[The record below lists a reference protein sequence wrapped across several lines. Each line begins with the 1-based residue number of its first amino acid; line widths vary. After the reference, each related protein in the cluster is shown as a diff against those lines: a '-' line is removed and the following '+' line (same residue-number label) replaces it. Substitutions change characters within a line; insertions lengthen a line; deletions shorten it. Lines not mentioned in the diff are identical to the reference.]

1 MRKIATLN
9 RARARRI
16 NPIRCA
22 VVLLPECDS
31 SVHVSGTRNLS
42 GAIARTRTPAPVL
55 HSFQFVL
62 SRQGFQRPRMADQ
75 GGHQPQRPTFRSDDV
90 QKESP
95 QVLIWDAVRALG
107 GDMSRFPNGLA
118 PRDPDDSRAA

>member
-1 MRKIATLN
+1 MRKIATFN
-9 RARARRI
+9 RARECRI

-22 VVLLPECDS
+22 AVLLPACDS

-42 GAIARTRTPAPVL
+42 VTIARTRTPAPVL
-55 HSFQFVL
+55 HSLQFVL

-75 GGHQPQRPTFRSDDV
+75 GGHQPPHPTFRSDDV
-90 QKESP
+90 QKESL
-95 QVLIWDAVRALG
+95 QVLIWDAVRALC

-118 PRDPDDSRAA
+118 PRDPDESRAA